1 MRLITVATY
10 GIAASI
16 MPGGRTAH
24 SRFKILIKLGDN
36 TVCTFSKQSG
46 MTTLLRITSVII
58 WDEVSMT
65 KRLRTGGWSLLAVM
79 SD

>member
-1 MRLITVATY
+1 
-10 GIAASI
+10 
-16 MPGGRTAH
+16 
-24 SRFKILIKLGDN
+24 
-36 TVCTFSKQSG
+36 